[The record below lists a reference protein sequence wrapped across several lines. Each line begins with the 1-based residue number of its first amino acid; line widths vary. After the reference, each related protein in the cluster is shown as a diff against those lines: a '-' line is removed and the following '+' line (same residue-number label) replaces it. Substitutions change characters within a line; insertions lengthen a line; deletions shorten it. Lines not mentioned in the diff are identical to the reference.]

1 MENRFYYMLFPHMF
15 FVCVYRVAK
24 YSKVSNPLFFNS
36 PSKVYML
43 EEFIIDFT
51 NVDNSFFT
59 IYATMRML
67 CVCIMCSSI
76 IFIFYVSLFS
86 DAGVLKID
94 IFRHPSFKCLRALVA
109 DRTWNIYEQSEQF
122 LIRPTCFI
130 KKKILYIF

>member
-1 MENRFYYMLFPHMF
+1 MYL
-15 FVCVYRVAK
+15 VCVYKGIYRVVK
-24 YSKVSNPLFFNS
+24 YSKVSNLLFFNS

-51 NVDNSFFT
+51 NVDDSFFFLYT
-59 IYATMRML
+59 TMRML
-67 CVCIMCSSI
+67 CVLCALLLYFYFMC
-76 IFIFYVSLFS
+76 LFFLMLR
-86 DAGVLKID
+86 VLKID

-109 DRTWNIYEQSEQF
+109 DRTWNIYEQSGQF